1 MLEANPT
8 FLGDE
13 TAAEL
18 IKVFS
23 ARAKPPREPRRA
35 AAEVERP
42 SSYVEGATYRR
53 DQLR

>member
-23 ARAKPPREPRRA
+23 T
-35 AAEVERP
+35 
-42 SSYVEGATYRR
+42 SSYVEGAAYRR